1 MKKSTTAIAALAAAT
16 LVAAPA
22 NAQEM
27 ALGTWTGTMTPPG
40 ASPVPVSYEVSRAGD
55 ALAIVMTSVQV
66 EGEMP
71 FQDVMFDG
79 QVLVFWWDPGVR
91 VDCALRWNDEGS
103 LQGTCT
109 DGRADDAQGAMVMTP
124 PGTGG
129 AQLRQ

>member
-1 MKKSTTAIAALAAAT
+1 MKKSTIAVVALAVALAAGP
-16 LVAAPA
+16 VS
-22 NAQEM
+22 AQEM

-40 ASPVPVSYEVSRAGD
+40 AQPVPVSYQVSRAGD
-55 ALAIVMTSVQV
+55 ALAIVMTSDEV

-91 VDCALRWNDEGS
+91 VDCALRWTDEGA

-109 DGRADDAQGAMVMTP
+109 DGRAEDGQGAMVMTP
-124 PGTGG
+124 PGDGG
-129 AQLRQ
+129 GQLRK